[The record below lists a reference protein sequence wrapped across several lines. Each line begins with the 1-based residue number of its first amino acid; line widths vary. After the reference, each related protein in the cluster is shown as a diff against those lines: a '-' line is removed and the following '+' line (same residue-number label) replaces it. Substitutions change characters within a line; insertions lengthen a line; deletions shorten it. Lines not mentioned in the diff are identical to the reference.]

1 MTTSS
6 RLHWRSAL
14 GISLALAGALAGS
27 GAAYAAEPMNLGIL
41 VPSASHGWTAGVI
54 WWANEAKKEMEK
66 AHPGI
71 KITIKTAA
79 GAGEQANQLQDMVT
93 VTKINTLVILPFES
107 APLTPPV
114 AKAKNQGIY
123 VTVVDRGLTDASAQN
138 AYVAGDN
145 NNFGKIS
152 AEYLA
157 KKYNGKANIVVTRG
171 LPCMIDNYRVDSF
184 NAVMKNYPGIKIL
197 DEQYGNFNR
206 DDAFKVMQDYL
217 VRFKNIDVVWSTDDD
232 MTLGVLKAM
241 DQAKRTDIKE
251 VLGGAGSKGIIKTI
265 LDGSNPLIQTDT
277 TYSPKMIYEAIKLT
291 VDSRIKGT
299 AMPASTLIPSVLVTK
314 NNAKNFYFPN
324 SPF

>member
-1 MTTSS
+1 
-6 RLHWRSAL
+6 
-14 GISLALAGALAGS
+14 
-27 GAAYAAEPMNLGIL
+27 
-41 VPSASHGWTAGVI
+41 
-54 WWANEAKKEMEK
+54 
-66 AHPGI
+66 
-71 KITIKTAA
+71 
-79 GAGEQANQLQDMVT
+79 
-93 VTKINTLVILPFES
+93 
-107 APLTPPV
+107 
-114 AKAKNQGIY
+114 
-123 VTVVDRGLTDASAQN
+123 
-138 AYVAGDN
+138 
-145 NNFGKIS
+145 
-152 AEYLA
+152 
-157 KKYNGKANIVVTRG
+157 
-171 LPCMIDNYRVDSF
+171 
-184 NAVMKNYPGIKIL
+184 
-197 DEQYGNFNR
+197 
-206 DDAFKVMQDYL
+206 MQDYL